1 MERVLSGCEIL
12 PADDFWRSI
21 QREGLLHRYDLVSS
35 LPLSRMIRIDN
46 TLEREVMVRV
56 LASRCNLFSTRYL
69 ALTLFTLKYDWLPQY
84 TPDRKENQT
93 MNSLG
98 GWEEGN
104 L

>member
-1 MERVLSGCEIL
+1 
-12 PADDFWRSI
+12 
-21 QREGLLHRYDLVSS
+21 
-35 LPLSRMIRIDN
+35 MIRIDN

-56 LASRCNLFSTRYL
+56 LASRCNLFFNKILNL